1 VVAAAVVAAAVPNKE
16 IGMIEELAVEAAEAV
31 QDTKEVR
38 KDVVVEEDHL
48 IKILIVEE
56 VTLKEKMA
64 TLDLD

>member
-1 VVAAAVVAAAVPNKE
+1 
-16 IGMIEELAVEAAEAV
+16 MIEELAVEAAEAV

>member
-1 VVAAAVVAAAVPNKE
+1 VAVAVVAAVVPNKE

-31 QDTKEVR
+31 QDTKEVI